1 MSTNKQSKGTP
12 LDAQLRV
19 NKIMELLAEGKNR
32 QQIQD
37 QIIKE
42 FGISQSTLN
51 ADFVKALNELKKNQ
65 EPFTTEIK
73 AVIADRYEILWN
85 KAIEKGDLKTATAV
99 LKQESDLFG
108 LNVQKQDVE
117 VSTGEFVVEFN

>member
-1 MSTNKQSKGTP
+1 MSTNKQLKGTP

-19 NKIMELLAEGKNR
+19 NKILQMLAEGKNR

-85 KAIEKGDLKTATAV
+85 KAIEKGDLKTATTV

-108 LNVQKQDVE
+108 LNVQRQDVE